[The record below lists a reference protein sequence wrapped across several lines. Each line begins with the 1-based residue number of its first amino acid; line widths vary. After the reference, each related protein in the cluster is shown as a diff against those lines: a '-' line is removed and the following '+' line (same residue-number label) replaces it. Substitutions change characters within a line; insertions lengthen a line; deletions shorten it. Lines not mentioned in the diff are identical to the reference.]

1 MIFIF
6 QADISTEGKNYVLI
20 MSQILSLPHLWHF
33 IKPTFSAAPYSIILA
48 YVIGTEWIFV
58 DSWSNFLMYDS

>member
-33 IKPTFSAAPYSIILA
+33 IKPTFSAAPYSIIVA
-48 YVIGTEWIFV
+48 YVIGTE
-58 DSWSNFLMYDS
+58 